1 MTSYHSSSTVSS
13 LSPFL
18 RIHFLSTNIF
28 RAARTCKI
36 IKIFSRGQPVKV
48 EFCRVVFSYNGCKL
62 KSYHIYSLYVQ
73 IVSQIVKRCF
83 KLALTKN
90 QQTQIWKVKIS
101 SIISEQ
107 IKQSPFV
114 VEVHIKPNFRLQISQ
129 FWSN

>member
-1 MTSYHSSSTVSS
+1 MTSYHSSLTVSS

-28 RAARTCKI
+28 RAARTCRI

-48 EFCRVVFSYNGCKL
+48 ELCRVVFSYNGCKL
-62 KSYHIYSLYVQ
+62 KHYHNYSLYVQ

-83 KLALTKN
+83 KLSLTTN
-90 QQTQIWKVKIS
+90 QQIWKVKIS

-114 VEVHIKPNFRLQISQ
+114 VKVHIQPNFRLQISQ